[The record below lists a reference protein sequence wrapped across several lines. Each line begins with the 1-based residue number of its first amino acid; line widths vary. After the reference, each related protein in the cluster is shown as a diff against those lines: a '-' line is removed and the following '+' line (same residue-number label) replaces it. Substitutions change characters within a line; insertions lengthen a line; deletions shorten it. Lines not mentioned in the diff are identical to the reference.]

1 MSTNSDNNSRITLFI
16 VMTASLLLAFSGC
29 TNRELD
35 ELTIITCIEI
45 GLKNNA
51 YEMQAEAVRLND
63 PEAEP
68 GQKTQIITASGS
80 TFTECINALNEVEAP
95 NIYLGHLRLIIL
107 NKSFIDNSN
116 HEMIDEIVEF
126 SVKNPEIR
134 FNTELA
140 ASNEA
145 FGEAINAQSASTG
158 NRGIDLSENI
168 RKLNTKSEL
177 CDLINHIDGYSAPP
191 ELPVISIL
199 EMNGNNTAVIHS
211 SEYIPLNFS

>member
-1 MSTNSDNNSRITLFI
+1 MSTNSDNHSHAMLFI
-16 VMTASLLLAFSGC
+16 VMSAALFLTFSGC
-29 TNRELD
+29 ANRELD

-45 GLKNNA
+45 GLENNA

-80 TFTECINALNEVEAP
+80 TFVECINALNEVEAP

-116 HEMIDEIVEF
+116 YEMIDEIVEF
-126 SVKNPEIR
+126 SVKNSEIR

-145 FGEAINAQSASTG
+145 FGEVINAQSVSTG

-168 RKLNTKSEL
+168 RKLCTKSEL
-177 CDLINHIDGYSAPP
+177 CDLINHIDGYSKSP

-199 EMNGNNTAVIHS
+199 DMNGNNTAVIHS